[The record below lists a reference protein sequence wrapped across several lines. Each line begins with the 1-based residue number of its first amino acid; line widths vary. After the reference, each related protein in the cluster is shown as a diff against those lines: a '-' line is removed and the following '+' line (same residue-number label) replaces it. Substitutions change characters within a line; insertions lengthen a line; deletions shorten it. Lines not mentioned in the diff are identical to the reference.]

1 MDRHE
6 LIWRGRVAS
15 QKVVDRT
22 RAAIQ
27 PQRWD
32 RRSLLKR
39 VAGDARYGAI
49 RESLRGERWRDAHTA
64 LVREI
69 ADASPRFAIA
79 PGLRRET
86 VVSIRRS
93 FPASAADAD
102 RRARRLLGG
111 VYDLLGYAG
120 LRFDAGDLIDWHL
133 DPVHRRRAP
142 LQFWSTVPFLDPSCG
157 DHKIIWEL
165 NRHQHWLTLGRA
177 FWLTGDPAY
186 KRRVICELESWMAAN
201 PPLVGINWAS
211 MLELSLR
218 GLSWIWALHFFADPA
233 DDLEEPWTVD
243 LLLGLDRQLDHV
255 ERHLSYY
262 FSPNTHLLGEALAL
276 YVGGLALPMLTA
288 SSRRSEVGRRVLCSE
303 IGRQIQGD
311 GGHCERSTHYHRY
324 ALDFYILALI
334 VARITGDEAVPEL
347 TGAVARLAAAA
358 RLLADDRG
366 CLPHIGDDDGGAAF
380 RLAGRSLD
388 DLGDTLETA
397 SALLERPDL
406 RVGPPTEEAR
416 WLLAHPIF
424 ASIVA
429 TGPPSSQ
436 RSPTSA
442 ALVDTGYYVSRVPMG
457 HHLVFDAGPHGY
469 ANGGHAHADGLALTL
484 SVRSVP
490 LLIDPGTY
498 CYTSNI
504 ALRDH
509 FRSTMMHNT
518 LSLDERPASMPGGP
532 FGWAREA
539 DGRVNRWCTTAGFD
553 YIDATHDGYAPV
565 EHRRHVAVLPD
576 DLVVV
581 ADLVNGAERH
591 SADVHWHLGPRW
603 TIETC
608 TKRRA
613 IVRAKDQW
621 AEIIAVQGEVE
632 CFSADA
638 VIGLGWH
645 APVYGRLAP
654 NTTIRIRRAARGPYW
669 IVTLLGLRADNAIE
683 CVDSLPVSAVLT
695 DGIAHSIAVRIT
707 RASTVELIVIAIP
720 SSGTSPSAYRTDD
733 LETDAAMALR
743 RCTRAGD
750 VFGLGMVDG
759 SRALLAGTPVLSLL
773 SRASATYVY
782 GDALA
787 TGNTRASSVRD
798 RWIC

>member
-1 MDRHE
+1 MNRGE

-15 QKVVDRT
+15 QQVVDRT

-27 PQRWD
+27 PFRWD

-39 VAGDARYGAI
+39 MADDARYGTI
-49 RESLRGERWRDAHTA
+49 REALRRERWKDAHTA
-64 LVREI
+64 IVREI
-69 ADASPRFAIA
+69 ADAPPRFAIA
-79 PGLRRET
+79 PSLRRET
-86 VVSIRRS
+86 VGAIRRS

-111 VYDLLGYAG
+111 DYDLLGYSG
-120 LRFDAGDLIDWHL
+120 LRFEGGDPVDWHL
-133 DPVHRRRAP
+133 DPVHQRRAP
-142 LQFWSTVPFLDPSCG
+142 REFWSTVPFLDPSCG

-177 FWLTGDPAY
+177 FWLTGDAAF
-186 KRRVICELESWMAAN
+186 KRRVISELESWMAAN

-218 GLSWIWALHFFADPA
+218 GLSWIWALHFFADSIE
-233 DDLEEPWTVD
+233 DLEAPWTVD
-243 LLLGLDRQLDHV
+243 LLIGLDRQLEHA

-276 YVGGLALPMLTA
+276 YVGGLAMPMLAA
-288 SSRRSEVGRRVLCSE
+288 SARRSLVGRRVLCREMST
-303 IGRQIQGD
+303 QIYGD
-311 GGHCERSTHYHRY
+311 GGHREGSTHYHRY

-334 VARITGDEAVPEL
+334 VARITGDAAVPEL
-347 TGAVARLAAAA
+347 TDAVGRLAAAA

-397 SALLERPDL
+397 GALLERPDL
-406 RVGPPTEEAR
+406 CVGPPTEEAR
-416 WLLAHPIF
+416 WLLAHPTL
-424 ASIVA
+424 APLVTTRPTSQ
-429 TGPPSSQ
+429 PSSL
-436 RSPTSA
+436 TSG
-442 ALVDTGYYVSRVPMG
+442 ALVDTGYYISRAPMG
-457 HHLVFDAGPHGY
+457 HHLVFDAGPHGF
-469 ANGGHAHADGLALTL
+469 ATGGHAHADGLALTL
-484 SVRSVP
+484 SVRGVP

-498 CYTSNI
+498 CYTTNI

-518 LSLDERPASMPGGP
+518 LSLDERPASTPGGP
-532 FGWAREA
+532 FGWARSA

-553 YIDATHDGYAPV
+553 YIDAAHDGYAPG
-565 EHRRHVAVLPD
+565 EHRRHVVVLPD

-581 ADLVNGAERH
+581 ADLVNCVGHH

-603 TIETC
+603 TIDTC
-608 TKRRA
+608 SPGKA
-613 IVRAKDQW
+613 IARAKDQRVD
-621 AEIIAVQGEVE
+621 IVAVRGEFE

-654 NTTIRIRRAARGPYW
+654 NTTIRIRRTGRAPYW

-683 CVDSLPVSAVLT
+683 RVDSLPVSAMMADT
-695 DGIAHSIAVRIT
+695 IGHSVAVRIT
-707 RASTVELIVIAIP
+707 RAATVDLIAIAIP
-720 SSGTSPSAYRTDD
+720 SVGASPSAYRTDD
-733 LETDAAMALR
+733 LETDAAMVVR
-743 RCTRAGD
+743 RCTRAGT
-750 VFGLGMVDG
+750 VCGLGVVDG
-759 SRALLAGTPVLSLL
+759 SHALVAGSPVLALPA
-773 SRASATYVY
+773 RASAVY
-782 GDALA
+782 MDGESLA
-787 TGNTRASSVRD
+787 NNRGSYVRD
-798 RWIC
+798 RWVC